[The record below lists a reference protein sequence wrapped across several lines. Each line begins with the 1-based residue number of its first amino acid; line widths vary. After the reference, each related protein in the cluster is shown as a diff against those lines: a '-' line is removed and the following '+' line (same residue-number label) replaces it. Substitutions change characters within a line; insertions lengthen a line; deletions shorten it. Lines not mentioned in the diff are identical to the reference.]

1 MPPNMIIWLLD
12 IMVVHHT
19 DSRSVVFVLTIWLQ
33 AASYLAFN
41 DSLDISFGES
51 WNTEDVLLRE

>member
-1 MPPNMIIWLLD
+1 MPPNMIIRLLD

-19 DSRSVVFVLTIWLQ
+19 DSWNVALVLTIWLQ

-41 DSLDISFGES
+41 DSLDISFDES